1 MPCQP
6 SQIIVKYL
14 KLNLWVDHPPLDD
27 SNLTMIWLLFALN
40 LNEKYILDYSESFL
54 EG

>member
-14 KLNLWVDHPPLDD
+14 KLNLWVDHPSLED
-27 SNLTMIWLLFALN
+27 SNLTMVWLPFALN
-40 LNEKYILDYSESFL
+40 LTEKCILDYCESFL